1 MYNAAKVTA
10 GVASIITV
18 ENCEGP
24 TQEHFIK
31 KYKKLESNTNIDA
44 RLKTA
49 GFQMT
54 ISPAH
59 NEVITDNQIKNLAKD
74 VMKDLGM
81 EQYPWILYRH
91 NDTGHT
97 HYHIVCCRL
106 NKWGRAAK
114 RDFNKYKANKSMHDH
129 AKEYGYYPGK
139 NPEYKIDYKKVKR
152 FNLKNG
158 DTRKQCE
165 HLVKEALSYD
175 FKDYEQFLKI
185 CSMLRIKVKKQD
197 YMDGLLCFGTDV
209 YGKILS
215 KHVSVPLEKN
225 DLNKL
230 DGDELLQYR
239 PDYIQTVS
247 KTEKKVEE
255 AFFNTDSK
263 EAFRE
268 YLRGMNIEVIFGSK
282 KRNGYY
288 SNITYIDTKT
298 KSVIEHTQ
306 FSEYFSLTL
315 LNQNITGGNWWEKEK
330 RTAESRFYAEKAS
343 ERNEKILRKNIKR

>member
-10 GVASIITV
+10 GVASVITV
-18 ENCEGP
+18 ENCEGN
-24 TQEHFIK
+24 TQTDFIK
-31 KYKKLESNTNIDA
+31 KYKKLESNPRLDV
-44 RLKTA
+44 RLKTS
-49 GFQMT
+49 GLQIT

-59 NEVITDNQIKNLAKD
+59 NELMTDNQIKNLATD
-74 VMKDLGM
+74 VMKDLNL
-81 EQYPWILYRH
+81 EEYPWILYRH

-106 NKWGRAAK
+106 NKWGKAAK
-114 RDFNKYKANKSMHDH
+114 NNFNKLKANKSMHNH
-129 AKEYGYYPGK
+129 AQEYGYYPGR

-158 DTRKQCE
+158 DTKKQCE

-175 FKDYEQFLKI
+175 FKNYEQFLKI
-185 CSMLRIKVKKQD
+185 CSMLRIKVKKLD
-197 YMDGLLCFGTDV
+197 YMNGLLCIGTDIN
-209 YGKILS
+209 GKTISLPI
-215 KHVSVPLEKN
+215 SVPLEKE

-230 DGDELLQYR
+230 NGDELLQYR

-268 YLRGMNIEVIFGSK
+268 YLRGMNIEVILGPK
-282 KRNGYY
+282 KKNGYY
-288 SNITYIDTKT
+288 KDITYIDTKT

-306 FSEYFSLTL
+306 FSELFSLTL